1 MEHQCPTYAAMVVF
15 GKNPRRFMPGLYV
28 QYVKFM
34 GEDVT
39 SEVENELQLEGNY
52 CVMLPRLE
60 SLLELSVIKKKPVFV
75 SLLREEM
82 VSNYPY
88 TAIRELLLNACMHRD
103 LQSNTPLRFYEFAN
117 HLEILNAGGLYGN
130 ARPENFPRVNDYRN
144 PLIASAMK
152 TFGYVNMF
160 NRGVGQVQ
168 EDLKGNGNPPADFDV
183 NLITAF
189 KVDVKIVPQK
199 SSFHGSTTNVGDNV
213 VDVARNVVKDVV
225 NGVVKVD
232 ISQLTDRQV
241 TILELMI
248 QNPTITAKEMSQRL
262 SMTSRTIQRDIAV
275 LTKLGKVVREGSRYD
290 GTWKVIIKPKEGK
303 A

>member
-1 MEHQCPTYAAMVVF
+1 MNSSKLYILQDFTY
-15 GKNPRRFMPGLYV
+15 
-28 QYVKFM
+28 
-34 GEDVT
+34 
-39 SEVENELQLEGNY
+39 
-52 CVMLPRLE
+52 
-60 SLLELSVIKKKPVFV
+60 
-75 SLLREEM
+75 
-82 VSNYPY
+82 
-88 TAIRELLLNACMHRD
+88 ACMHRD

-189 KVDVKIVPQK
+189 KVDVKMVPQK
-199 SSFHGSTTNVGDNV
+199 TSFHGATTNVG
-213 VDVARNVVKDVV
+213 DVARNVVKDVV